1 MAKHAIACLAALSAS
16 VFLSISAMA
25 TQHTKVQ
32 AESAAPAQAGPPPGL
47 ALGWPTNGRPVTE
60 KDLAG
65 KKICWDDGKWAVFG
79 ADGRFSNERTD
90 HGHWLVS
97 EPGTVKFRHDR
108 YIQYLILPDGTF
120 YKHWFAGHKSITG
133 HKEHWGK
140 VCA

>member
-1 MAKHAIACLAALSAS
+1 MMARNSFLPVAAFAC
-16 VFLSISAMA
+16 VGFCA
-25 TQHTKVQ
+25 TE
-32 AESAAPAQAGPPPGL
+32 AGAQTPPPGL

-79 ADGRFSNERTD
+79 AGGRFSNERTD
-90 HGHWLVS
+90 HGHWVVS
-97 EPGTVKFRHDR
+97 EPGTVTFGNDR
-108 YIQYLILPDGTF
+108 AIQYLVLPDGTF
-120 YKHWFAGHKSITG
+120 YKHWYSGHKSITG